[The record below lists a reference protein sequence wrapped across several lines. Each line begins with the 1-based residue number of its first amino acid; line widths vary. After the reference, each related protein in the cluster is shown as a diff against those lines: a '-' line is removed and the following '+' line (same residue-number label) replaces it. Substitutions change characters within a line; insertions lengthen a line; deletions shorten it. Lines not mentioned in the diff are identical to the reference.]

1 MTGAEVSPESAAPPA
16 PRRLL
21 ALLAVPAFSFA
32 LAITIVTT
40 YLPVLISEVSGPAV
54 TGLLIGGE
62 GLMALFV
69 PVLVGGWS
77 DTVRTRL
84 GRRLPFVLAG
94 GPLMAIALILM
105 PLTTALIPLAGALLV
120 FYVGYFTCYAPY
132 RAMYPDLVPDE
143 ARGRSQGYQN
153 AAREIGLGGALIT
166 GGVLL
171 SIWQGLPF
179 HVAAGILL
187 VATGT
192 FAWRVRERAVA
203 AEEDQEPTETGSG
216 FSGFARA
223 WTLVRDQPRI
233 RRLMIANALWE
244 AALGALKTFVVLF
257 VTVGLGRSASL
268 ASAALAVVAVA
279 VVVAAL
285 VSGSLADRF
294 GHAKLLTWAAAIY
307 TLGLLVPVFVHSLFV
322 LVAMFPLAFAAG
334 VVMTLPYG
342 LLMGLMPDEDHG
354 AAAGTFEASRGIGV
368 VAGPILAGIAV
379 QLLRDPLSSTKG
391 YAAAFLVAALA
402 VGISVPLASRLDR
415 D

>member
-1 MTGAEVSPESAAPPA
+1 
-16 PRRLL
+16 
-21 ALLAVPAFSFA
+21 
-32 LAITIVTT
+32 
-40 YLPVLISEVSGPAV
+40 
-54 TGLLIGGE
+54 
-62 GLMALFV
+62 
-69 PVLVGGWS
+69 
-77 DTVRTRL
+77 VRTRL

-94 GPLMAIALILM
+94 GPLMALALVLM
-105 PLTTALIPLAGALLV
+105 PLTSALVPLALALLV

-132 RAMYPDLVPDE
+132 RAMYPDLVPDA

-171 SIWQGLPF
+171 STWQGLPF
-179 HVAAGILL
+179 TVAAAILL
-187 VATGT
+187 AATGA
-192 FAWRVRERAVA
+192 FAWRVRDRAVA
-203 AEEDQEPTETGSG
+203 AEESQPPAGGAAGG

-223 WTLVRDQPRI
+223 WTLVRDHPRI

-279 VVVAAL
+279 VVAAAL

-294 GHAKLLTWAAAIY
+294 GHAKLLTYAAAVY
-307 TLGLLVPVFVHSLFV
+307 TAGLLVPVFVHSLWV
-322 LVAMFPLAFAAG
+322 LAAMFPLAFAAG

-342 LLMGLMPDEDHG
+342 LLMGLMPEDDHG
-354 AAAGTFEASRGIGV
+354 AAAGTFEASRGLGV
-368 VAGPILAGIAV
+368 VAGPILAGVAV
-379 QLLRDPLSSTKG
+379 ELLRDPLASTKG

-402 VGISVPLASRLDR
+402 VGLSIPLAARLDR
-415 D
+415 GREA